1 MSSSVL
7 GGVLVSYLGR
17 DEKGYGGGR
26 RGGTYM
32 FAELVVVCV
41 FHLFRSEYDQS
52 LDLKSEHKEE
62 NEE

>member
-1 MSSSVL
+1 M
-7 GGVLVSYLGR
+7 LVSF
-17 DEKGYGGGR
+17 EKDGVWDGGGG
-26 RGGTYM
+26 GGTYM

-41 FHLFRSEYDQS
+41 LHLFRSEYDQS